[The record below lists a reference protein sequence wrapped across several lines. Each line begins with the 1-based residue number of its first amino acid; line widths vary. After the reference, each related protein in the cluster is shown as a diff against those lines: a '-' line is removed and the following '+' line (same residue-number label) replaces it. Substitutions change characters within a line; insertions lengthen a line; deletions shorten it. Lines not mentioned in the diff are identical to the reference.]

1 MVSEPQN
8 LTDQPEAKRLITDA
22 YDGPA
27 YDGPTS
33 YRSHSTTPRVGTAPP
48 MPQTGRAPMSQRAV
62 DVSTMMLSAS
72 AATIPPGAIVIG
84 VMLASGSANPT
95 VIGMICAAPAAVAV
109 PVFAIAR
116 VLRRAKDVVQAAPPT
131 HHHYEGTV
139 VQDHSSITTTTR
151 GMIALAR
158 TNNDL
163 RRR

>member
-8 LTDQPEAKRLITDA
+8 FTDQPEAKRLITDA

-33 YRSHSTTPRVGTAPP
+33 YRDHSPTPRVGTAPP
-48 MPQTGRAPMSQRAV
+48 VPQTGRAPMSQRAV

-72 AATIPPGAIVIG
+72 AATIPPGAIAIG

-109 PVFAIAR
+109 PIFAVAR
-116 VLRRAKDVVQAAPPT
+116 VLRRAKDVAEAAPPT
-131 HHHYEGTV
+131 HHHHYEGTV
-139 VQDHSSITTTTR
+139 VQDHSSVTTTTR
-151 GMIALAR
+151 GMIAR